1 MCPAQRLKCGPRM
14 SGSVLIGVLCALVL
28 PARAEQSPKAEVP
41 PPVQAQMD
49 DLASRVAALLHR
61 PGLRPPNPNLLI
73 VDFSLANSTH
83 ISRLGTLLADQLSNS
98 LGRLASGFLVLDRKP
113 IPDFLRQNWMEPADL
128 SDADASLWAARQL
141 GANGVIHGQIAQVK
155 DSMIRLSLRIDGLGP
170 TFYSDQE
177 FTLNDPLTQLLKED
191 APYIPLEPEPI
202 PPEPGVFAPGQE
214 GVSTPVCEYCPDA
227 DYTDIARLLHYNG
240 SVILSV
246 VVGVDGKV
254 TGIKVVKGAPYGLTK
269 QAVDVLAR
277 WRLKPVQKDGK
288 PVPVRVNVETLFHVS
303 P

>member
-28 PARAEQSPKAEVP
+28 PARAEQSPKAEV

-141 GANGVIHGQIAQVK
+141 GANGVIHGQI
-155 DSMIRLSLRIDGLGP
+155 
-170 TFYSDQE
+170 
-177 FTLNDPLTQLLKED
+177 
-191 APYIPLEPEPI
+191 
-202 PPEPGVFAPGQE
+202 
-214 GVSTPVCEYCPDA
+214 
-227 DYTDIARLLHYNG
+227 
-240 SVILSV
+240 
-246 VVGVDGKV
+246 
-254 TGIKVVKGAPYGLTK
+254 
-269 QAVDVLAR
+269 
-277 WRLKPVQKDGK
+277 
-288 PVPVRVNVETLFHVS
+288 
-303 P
+303 